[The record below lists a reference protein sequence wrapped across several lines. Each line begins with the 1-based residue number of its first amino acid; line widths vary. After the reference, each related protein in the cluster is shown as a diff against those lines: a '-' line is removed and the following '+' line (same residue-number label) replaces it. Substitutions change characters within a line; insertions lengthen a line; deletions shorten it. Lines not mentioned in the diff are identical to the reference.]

1 MSLTSALSTASRSLE
16 VFSAGI
22 QVAGNNIAN
31 SSTPGYVRENLV
43 LSSAFPSKRGNLI
56 FGNGVSADGIRQQI
70 DRYLEKRIQSS
81 NGDLSGAKARQQIY
95 KQLESTLQT
104 FGDSSLANEFQ
115 TLLSRINDLVSQPES
130 GATREIVV
138 RQGEQFAEAVR
149 NLRGRIDDV
158 RSALGVKVN
167 DLVSEANRLID
178 EVHEINPKITSLESA
193 GLLQSDASGLRNQRL
208 AALSRLSEILPINT
222 VEYSNGQM
230 DVFLGTE
237 HLVLVSS
244 VHHLETVAAAD
255 RGTAIANVRVAET
268 LAPLTGSAGE
278 LNGTIAGRDQVLGGF
293 IDDLDNYISNTIY
306 EFNKTHASGEGTIG
320 FDSVTGTYTVSD
332 STVAL
337 NNAGLAFTPGHGSF
351 EVRVVNKATG
361 IATTQTINVNLNG
374 IGTQTT
380 LDGLRTSIDALAN
393 VTATLTTDRRLT
405 LTAANGYEIRFG
417 NDTSGALAALGINTF
432 FTGTGSTDIDLNATI
447 KNDTRLFAAGLGGG
461 PGDGR
466 NAQKLAEIIDRP
478 IAALGGKSLDEA
490 YDNIISSLA
499 QSSAAESAL
508 TGGYQ
513 QYGDS
518 LASQRAQFSGVSL
531 DEELILL
538 MKFQRSYQ
546 VSARIVS
553 TINEVFDAL
562 IRI

>member
-81 NGDLSGAKARQQIY
+81 NGDLSGAKAREQIY

>member
-1 MSLTSALSTASRSLE
+1 MSLTSALSSASRSLE

-31 SSTPGYVRENLV
+31 SGTPGYIRENLV
-43 LSSAFPSKRGNLI
+43 LSAAFPSKRGNLI
-56 FGNGVSADGIRQQI
+56 FGNGVSADGIRQQV
-70 DRYLEKRIQSS
+70 DRYLEKRIQTA
-81 NGDLSGAKARQQIY
+81 NGDLSGAKARDQIY

-115 TLLSRINDLVSQPES
+115 TLLGRINDLVSQPES

-158 RSALGVKVN
+158 RTALGVKVE

-178 EVHEINPKITSLESA
+178 EVHELNPKITSLESA

-244 VHHLETVAAAD
+244 VHHLETFAAAD
-255 RGTAIANVRVAET
+255 RGTSISNVRVAET
-268 LAPLTGSAGE
+268 LAPLTGTAGE
-278 LNGTIAGRDQVLGGF
+278 LNGTITGRDQVLGSF
-293 IDDLDNYISNTIY
+293 IDDLDTYISNTIF
-306 EFNKTHASGEGTIG
+306 EFNKTHSSGEGTVG
-320 FDSVTGTYTVSD
+320 FGTVTGTYAVSD
-332 STVAL
+332 TTAAL

-374 IGTQTT
+374 IGTQST
-380 LDGLRTSIDALAN
+380 LDSLRTSIDGLAN
-393 VTATLTTDRRLT
+393 VSATLTTDRRLT
-405 LTAANGYEIRFG
+405 LTADSGYEIRFG

-432 FTGTGSTDIDLNATI
+432 FTGSGSTDIDLNSTI
-447 KNDTRLFAAGLGGG
+447 KNDTRLFAAGLGAGA
-461 PGDGR
+461 GDGR
-466 NAQKLAEIIDRP
+466 NAQKLAEILDRP
-478 IAALGGKSLDEA
+478 IAALGGKTLDET

-499 QSSAAESAL
+499 QSSAAETAL
-508 TGGYQ
+508 SSGYQ
-513 QYGDS
+513 QYSDS
-518 LASQRAQFSGVSL
+518 LDSQRAQYSGVSL

-546 VSARIVS
+546 VSARVVS
-553 TINEVFDAL
+553 TISEMFDAL

>member
-1 MSLTSALSTASRSLE
+1 
-16 VFSAGI
+16 
-22 QVAGNNIAN
+22 
-31 SSTPGYVRENLV
+31 
-43 LSSAFPSKRGNLI
+43 
-56 FGNGVSADGIRQQI
+56 
-70 DRYLEKRIQSS
+70 
-81 NGDLSGAKARQQIY
+81 
-95 KQLESTLQT
+95 
-104 FGDSSLANEFQ
+104 
-115 TLLSRINDLVSQPES
+115 
-130 GATREIVV
+130 
-138 RQGEQFAEAVR
+138 
-149 NLRGRIDDV
+149 
-158 RSALGVKVN
+158 
-167 DLVSEANRLID
+167 
-178 EVHEINPKITSLESA
+178 
-193 GLLQSDASGLRNQRL
+193 LQSDASGLRNQRL
-208 AALSRLSEILPINT
+208 AALSRLSAILPINT